1 MFFWDP
7 TMILLLPAIA
17 FALWAQFKV
26 KSSFK
31 KYSKIYASSNF
42 TGAQVARKIL
52 DSYGLQEV
60 RVEATPGELTDHY
73 DPRDKTLR
81 LSEPVYGSPSLAA
94 IGVAAHEAGHAVQHA
109 KNYSPLALRSAIV
122 PVAQIGNYASWPL
135 LIIGLML
142 GNNAMGQL
150 FVELGVLIFSGVVV
164 FQLVTLPVEFNASS
178 RALAV
183 LTQGGYLEGDELTGA
198 KRVLSAAAMT
208 YVAAALMGILQL
220 LRLLIMS
227 GLLGRRDD

>member
-1 MFFWDP
+1 MFYWDSS
-7 TMILLLPAIA
+7 MILLLPAIA

-26 KSSFK
+26 KSSFA
-31 KYSKIYASSNF
+31 KYSKIYASSNL
-42 TGAQVARKIL
+42 TGVQVARKIL
-52 DSYGLQEV
+52 DSYGLQDV
-60 RVEATPGELTDHY
+60 RIEATPGELTDHY

-81 LSEPVYGSPSLAA
+81 LSEPVYGSTSLAA
-94 IGVAAHEAGHAVQHA
+94 IGVAAHESGHAVQHA

-122 PVAQIGNYASWPL
+122 PIAQIGTYASWPL
-135 LIIGLML
+135 LILGLML
-142 GNNAMGQL
+142 GTPFL
-150 FVELGVLIFSGVVV
+150 VKLGVVIFSGVVL

-178 RALAV
+178 RALSV
-183 LTQGGYLEGDELTGA
+183 LSTGGYLQSNELDGA
-198 KRVLSAAAMT
+198 KKVLSAAAMT